1 MPTVSLLATVGDLA
15 ASQTAGGISAL
26 LPSGT
31 ILPFGG
37 ASAPTGWLL
46 CNGATISR
54 TTYANLF
61 AAISTAHGSGDG
73 STTFHLPDLRGRF
86 MRGVDG
92 AVARDPDRAAR
103 TAANSG
109 GNTGDNVGSVQ
120 TNATSKNGLS
130 NVAPTFTGSSVS
142 SGPISNNH
150 THIQTTVSGTSG
162 AGNPYVWPNIGP
174 WYWSSY
180 GNSGA
185 PTYDN
190 QQGHT
195 HNLTASGS
203 VSAPGM
209 SAGDNETRPLNA
221 NVNYII
227 KV

>member
-1 MPTVSLLATVGDLA
+1 MATVSLLATVGDLA
-15 ASQTAGGISAL
+15 ASQAAGGISAL

-92 AVARDPDRAAR
+92 AVARDPDRGAR

-120 TNATSKNGLS
+120 TNATAKNGLS
-130 NVAPTFTGSSVS
+130 NAAPTFTGNSVASGGMSANADHVHTGNQSSPLGAG
-142 SGPISNNH
+142 SGAYGGIYWFQDGSTNRQITDSRNVAH
-150 THIQTTVSGTSG
+150 THSV
-162 AGNPYVWPNIGP
+162 
-174 WYWSSY
+174 
-180 GNSGA
+180 
-185 PTYDN
+185 
-190 QQGHT
+190 
-195 HNLTASGS
+195 TATGS
-203 VSAPGM
+203 VSAPVI
-209 SAGDNETRPLNA
+209 SGDAETRPLNA

>member
-1 MPTVSLLATVGDLA
+1 MANVALLATVGDLA

-120 TNATSKNGLS
+120 GNATAKNGLS
-130 NVAPTFTGSSVS
+130 NQSSS
-142 SGPISNNH
+142 ISLTLNN
-150 THIQTTVSGTSG
+150 TDLS
-162 AGNPYVWPNIGP
+162 
-174 WYWSSY
+174 
-180 GNSGA
+180 
-185 PTYDN
+185 
-190 QQGHT
+190 HT
-195 HNLTASGS
+195 HNAARVGTGIFGIVGSPAFGVTDPAATTGASATMSHAHSLSSGS
-203 VSAPGM
+203 AAAQSIT
-209 SAGDNETRPLNA
+209 AGDNETRPLNA